1 MTHAALLPSLLALQ
15 LGGGGV
21 AGMTP
26 FLIQVVLILGIFYFF
41 MIRPQA
47 AQRKKHEEALRAIK
61 RGDQIVTTGGIVGEV
76 IHIRETVTGEG
87 GTARPMED
95 HITIKS
101 AESRLVVERGK
112 IARVGSVSTVAP
124 GAKA

>member
-1 MTHAALLPSLLALQ
+1 MTHAGLLPTLLALQ
-15 LGGGGV
+15 LGGSGGL
-21 AGMTP
+21 TP

-47 AQRKKHEEALRAIK
+47 AQRKKHEETLRGIK
-61 RGDQIVTTGGIVGEV
+61 RGDQIVTSGGIVGEV

>member
-1 MTHAALLPSLLALQ
+1 L
-15 LGGGGV
+15 
-21 AGMTP
+21 TP

-61 RGDQIVTTGGIVGEV
+61 RGDQIVTSGGIVGEV
-76 IHIRETVTGEG
+76 IHVRETATGEG

-112 IARVGSVSTVAP
+112 IARVGGVATSAP
-124 GAKA
+124 NAKE

>member
-1 MTHAALLPSLLALQ
+1 MTHAGLLPSLLALQ

-61 RGDQIVTTGGIVGEV
+61 RGDLIVTTGGIGGEV
-76 IHIRETVTGEG
+76 IHIRETIVGEG
-87 GTARPMED
+87 GTPRPMED
-95 HITIKS
+95 HVTIKS
-101 AESRLVVERGK
+101 AESRLIIERGK
-112 IARVGSVSTVAP
+112 IARVGGVATSAP
-124 GAKA
+124 GAKE